1 MKIANILYKNK
12 KKIIFILFI
21 LLNFFNAII
30 SFDTSL
36 LKINYFANNYH
47 LYYVNA
53 INNDNGDV
61 YIEYWGEETKNLYL
75 SRINGTSGEE
85 LYFGDS
91 KTKIISKYLN
101 SIYHESIIINYNNVE
116 YILSINAKYYDFINI
131 NTGEFSY
138 QNTKDIFF
146 EDAGKPAFRN
156 SLYKLNNNNYLLSMV
171 LKEAGLL
178 FDSHQLLVTSFSF
191 AKNNINKIKNYK
203 SGIDYGNS
211 TTCFQT
217 ESLYIQCSYNRRMAT
232 KDVFTVS
239 IFDPTSLKE
248 KNYQDL
254 DGIKDS
260 GFTKMFHIKGEI
272 GAYIYFNLDTNLPMI
287 QIKKLNLDEL
297 KLFNIFDPLT
307 LNGNGRYTLTNG
319 LFYSDGIKISN
330 SKLLVVLTS
339 ENILN
344 LLICCLIYIIMIIHL
359 D

>member
-1 MKIANILYKNK
+1 
-12 KKIIFILFI
+12 
-21 LLNFFNAII
+21 
-30 SFDTSL
+30 
-36 LKINYFANNYH
+36 
-47 LYYVNA
+47 
-53 INNDNGDV
+53 
-61 YIEYWGEETKNLYL
+61 
-75 SRINGTSGEE
+75 
-85 LYFGDS
+85 
-91 KTKIISKYLN
+91 
-101 SIYHESIIINYNNVE
+101 
-116 YILSINAKYYDFINI
+116 
-131 NTGEFSY
+131 
-138 QNTKDIFF
+138 
-146 EDAGKPAFRN
+146 
-156 SLYKLNNNNYLLSMV
+156 MV

-178 FDSHQLLVTSFSF
+178 FDSYQLLVTSFSF
-191 AKNNINKIKNYK
+191 AKNSINKIKNYK

-297 KLFNIFDPLT
+297 KLLNIFSPIT

-330 SKLLVVLTS
+330 SKFVVVLTS
-339 ENILN
+339 ENLLN
-344 LLICCLIYIIMIIHL
+344 LLICFFDLYNNDNSL
-359 D
+359 RLR